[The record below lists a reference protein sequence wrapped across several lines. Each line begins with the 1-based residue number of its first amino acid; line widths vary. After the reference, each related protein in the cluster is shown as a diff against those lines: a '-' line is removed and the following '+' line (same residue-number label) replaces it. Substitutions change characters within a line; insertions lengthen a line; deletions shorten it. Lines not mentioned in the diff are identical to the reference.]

1 MLIININYELGLK
14 WLKTIN
20 IWFILYPLTD
30 NFNES
35 LEILS
40 KRPNMV
46 LKVDIL
52 ANLNTS
58 AKPANM
64 QHALMSVFTLQS
76 YQELVSS
83 EESTFSIFSQ
93 ENSI

>member
-1 MLIININYELGLK
+1 
-14 WLKTIN
+14 
-20 IWFILYPLTD
+20 
-30 NFNES
+30 
-35 LEILS
+35 
-40 KRPNMV
+40 MV